1 MKDIATNPLID
12 ELELLK
18 ANFDRTTQKL
28 IKDIQRREK
37 IMIKSDKRQKQDYDE
52 LQRKFAEVEALQRE
66 IVATQK
72 EVIFTMG
79 AIGES
84 RSKETGNHVR
94 RVAEYSKLFA
104 LFYGLPEDEA
114 EMLKQASPMHDIGKV
129 AIADAILN
137 KPGRLSEAEFE
148 IMKTHTTLGYD
159 MLKHSHRPLLKTAA
173 IVAYEHHEKYNGKG
187 YPRNL
192 RGTDIHIYGRIT
204 AFADVF
210 DALGSRRCYKEAWD
224 DEKIFNL
231 FHAERGEHFDPMIVD
246 IFFNNINDFLMIREE
261 FKDQIC

>member
-1 MKDIATNPLID
+1 MICFAGCAGAFCTGVNIWRAAPEVKFGDGNGAATGVCEGITDLCGRIIGMDGVALLLITIMGKIAGWIISADGCDTDIID
-12 ELELLK
+12 
-18 ANFDRTTQKL
+18 
-28 IKDIQRREK
+28 
-37 IMIKSDKRQKQDYDE
+37 S
-52 LQRKFAEVEALQRE
+52 
-66 IVATQK
+66 
-72 EVIFTMG
+72 
-79 AIGES
+79 
-84 RSKETGNHVR
+84 ETGGDNST
-94 RVAEYSKLFA
+94 AA
-104 LFYGLPEDEA
+104 LSF
-114 EMLKQASPMHDIGKV
+114 